1 MGDFGGCLFAA
12 FAYTN
17 APSFVKKPEPLVTAD
32 FQRHERLRAI
42 PSASGNANS
51 SQTARPFRRNG
62 ALIPMQTA

>member
-12 FAYTN
+12 IAYTN

-42 PSASGNANS
+42 PSASGKKGCNLRRYFTPDFTSKKVS
-51 SQTARPFRRNG
+51 SE
-62 ALIPMQTA
+62 